1 MRSRSSSGIGGW
13 LIVNLKQAREIIK
26 KARNGEWVKMVD
38 LEEAQFTL
46 YVYKL
51 LKDFVKTVGVDVDE
65 KKIEEF
71 IDMRFGDEE

>member
-51 LKDFVKTVGVDVDE
+51 LKDFVETMGIDVDE

>member
-1 MRSRSSSGIGGW
+1 M
-13 LIVNLKQAREIIK
+13 NLKQAREIIK